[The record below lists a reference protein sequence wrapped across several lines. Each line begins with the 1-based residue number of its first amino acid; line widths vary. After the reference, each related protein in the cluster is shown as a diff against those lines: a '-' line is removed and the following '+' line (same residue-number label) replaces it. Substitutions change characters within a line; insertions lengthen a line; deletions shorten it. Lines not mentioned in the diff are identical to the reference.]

1 MQLLGVV
8 FVGTSTA
15 ERAEMRAF
23 VTDVLGL
30 EQMDRPDVEADL
42 FRLHDGASFAI
53 ASPGAMGPTKRS
65 IGFLV
70 DDLDAAVS
78 ELRSAGCDVDDVAAN
93 SAERYVHFVAPDGE
107 LYELI
112 ERPERTTE
120 GYSQPYA
127 WWDAHPSRA
136 STEGPQRP

>member
-15 ERAEMRAF
+15 ERDQMRRF

-30 EQMDRPDVEADL
+30 EQMDRPDIEADV
-42 FRLHDGASFAI
+42 FGLHDGASFAI
-53 ASPGAMGPTKRS
+53 ASPGGMGPTKRS

-70 DDLDAAVS
+70 DDLDVAVG
-78 ELRSAGCDVDDVAAN
+78 ELRSAGCDVDGVAAN
-93 SAERYVHFVAPDGE
+93 SRERYVHFVAPDGE

-112 ERPERTTE
+112 ERSADESAA
-120 GYSQPYA
+120 GA
-127 WWDAHPSRA
+127 RA
-136 STEGPQRP
+136 G